1 MSFTTVWF
9 GGRVTEYTT
18 DVVHLTK
25 TYKFYKT
32 QLCKFRFKGC
42 NLPFSTVLQHFS
54 YQRVALYFNYT
65 LLRLYV
71 VFTLH
76 LCIPLFCIHLMFT
89 SQHRIHIGT
98 GGAEWSH
105 LVETIVLPHFDL
117 PNRLVLE
124 RPLFAGPLPSLE
136 STPPIIR
143 VVHPLSGIVF

>member
-1 MSFTTVWF
+1 MLYILQKPTNS
-9 GGRVTEYTT
+9 
-18 DVVHLTK
+18 TK
-25 TYKFYKT
+25 LNSVSSGSKAAI
-32 QLCKFRFKGC
+32 
-42 NLPFSTVLQHFS
+42 LPFSTALQHFS

-124 RPLFAGPLPSLE
+124 RHLFAGPLPSLE